1 MRTRLSAT
9 TTVTR
14 MVPEPTLVP
23 PESRA
28 RVAAARVARLATVR
42 PDGRPHLV
50 PVTFALVGDQVVT
63 AVDEKPK
70 RTQDLQRLRNIA
82 ATPQVSL
89 LVDAY
94 AEDWS
99 QLWWVRLDGPAEV
112 VVDEPRR
119 TELVAAL
126 VEKYPQYR
134 AASPPGP
141 VIVMAVE
148 RHTAWSAHHER
159 GGA

>member
-1 MRTRLSAT
+1 
-9 TTVTR
+9 
-14 MVPEPTLVP
+14 MVPEPTAVP
-23 PESRA
+23 AESRA

-42 PDGRPHLV
+42 SDGRPHLV
-50 PVTFALVGDQVVT
+50 PVTFALVGDHVVS

-94 AEDWS
+94 SEDWS
-99 QLWWVRLDGPAEV
+99 QLWWVRLDGSAEIV
-112 VVDEPRR
+112 ADGPRR
-119 TELVAAL
+119 TELVQAL
-126 VEKYPQYR
+126 VEKYPQYQ
-134 AASPPGP
+134 AAPPPGP

-159 GGA
+159 GSA